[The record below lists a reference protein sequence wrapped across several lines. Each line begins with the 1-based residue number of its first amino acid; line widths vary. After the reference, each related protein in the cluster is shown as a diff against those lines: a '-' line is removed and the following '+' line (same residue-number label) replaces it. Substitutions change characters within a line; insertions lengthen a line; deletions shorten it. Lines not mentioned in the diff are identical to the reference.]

1 MSTRRKVHSVWAM
14 PALLGAASLAGLLI
28 ALLAD
33 GLADVISMLL
43 LGLPAVLGAWFGY
56 VRR

>member
-1 MSTRRKVHSVWAM
+1 MSTTRKAHSVWTM
-14 PALLGAASLAGLLI
+14 PLLLGAASLAGLLI

-33 GLADVISMLL
+33 GLADVVSMSLL
-43 LGLPAVLGAWFGY
+43 ALPAVVGAWFGY